1 VGVTASGLYVANIID
16 VFDATQLAIDLSL
29 TTNKVALFTNSIT
42 PNFDSDV
49 GYGAAPYNANEV
61 SGTGYT
67 AGGQAVASPTV
78 TGSSGTMT
86 YDIADSSWSSS
97 TITNARAALIY
108 ANALAGKNAIVLI
121 NLGADYSTVN
131 GTFSI
136 VYSASGI
143 FQLDLTP

>member
-16 VFDATQLAIDLSL
+16 VLDATQLAIDLSL
-29 TTNKVALFTNSIT
+29 TTNKVALFTNSVT

-67 AGGQAVASPTV
+67 AGGAAVASPTL

-86 YDIADSSWSSS
+86 FDMADTSWSSS
-97 TITNARAALIY
+97 TITGAHAALVY
-108 ANALAGKNAIVLI
+108 ANALAGKNAIVLV

-131 GTFSI
+131 GTFQI
-136 VYSASGI
+136 TWSGSGVFTI
-143 FQLDLTP
+143 DLTP